1 MNEDPR
7 SEPGLFDL
15 PLEPVSEAMRRE
27 RSRPSRPAPPPD
39 LEELAVEPE
48 TLPLFSDEE
57 IDRHLDAELEIDAPG
72 PDEGVAFEPAGP
84 RAVPD
89 PPQGPETAELGA
101 RFRATCGDLAVL
113 AAAGLAAA
121 VGARAL
127 SAPVG
132 GEQLAPLLLFVVAF
146 SFVYAVV
153 PLAFW
158 GGTPG
163 MIWAGLIA
171 RTPSSEPLSFGQSV
185 LRWLAGWATFGLLG
199 LPGLLAL
206 TGRSLVDRLSASAT
220 YRQADPVT
228 TA

>member
-1 MNEDPR
+1 MKEDPR

-15 PLEPVSEAMRRE
+15 PLEPVSESTGAEPPRAA
-27 RSRPSRPAPPPD
+27 SPARPSE

-57 IDRHLDAELEIDAPG
+57 IDRHLDSELEFEASEPEVAP
-72 PDEGVAFEPAGP
+72 VEPARP

-89 PPQGPETAELGA
+89 PPALPEPARLGA

-121 VGARAL
+121 VGARTLA
-127 SAPVG
+127 APIG
-132 GEQLAPLLLFVVAF
+132 GEQVVPLLLFVVVF

-163 MIWAGLIA
+163 MIWAGLVA
-171 RTPSSEPLSFGQSV
+171 RTPDSEPLSFGQSV
-185 LRWLAGWATFGLLG
+185 LRWFAGWATFGLLG

-206 TGRSLVDRLSASAT
+206 TGRSLVDRISGST
-220 YRQADPVT
+220 TFGQAAPSH
-228 TA
+228 

>member
-15 PLEPVSEAMRRE
+15 PLEPVPELRR
-27 RSRPSRPAPPPD
+27 RSRSGPTSSEPGAD
-39 LEELAVEPE
+39 LGELAVEPA

-57 IDRHLDAELEIDAPG
+57 IDRHLDSELKSPEPDAPA
-72 PDEGVAFEPAGP
+72 PVAAPRP

-89 PPQGPETAELGA
+89 PPRSPEPAHLGS
-101 RFRATCGDLAVL
+101 RLRATCGDLAVL
-113 AAAGLAAA
+113 VAAGLAAA
-121 VGARAL
+121 VGARIL

-132 GEQLAPLLLFVVAF
+132 VDQIAPLLLFVVVF

-163 MIWAGLIA
+163 MIWAGLVA
-171 RTPSSEPLSFGQSV
+171 RASSSEPLSFGQSV
-185 LRWLAGWATFGLLG
+185 LRWFAGWATLGLLG

-206 TGRSLVDRLSASAT
+206 TGRSLVDRLSAS
-220 YRQADPVT
+220 T
-228 TA
+228 TLEQPAEAG

>member
-15 PLEPVSEAMRRE
+15 PLEPVPEPARRP
-27 RSRPSRPAPPPD
+27 RSRPPAGERNAD

-57 IDRHLDAELEIDAPG
+57 IDRHLDSELEIPE
-72 PDEGVAFEPAGP
+72 PDPPVPVEPARP

-89 PPQGPETAELGA
+89 PPRSPEPAHLGS

-113 AAAGLAAA
+113 VAAGLAAA
-121 VGARAL
+121 VGARIL

-132 GEQLAPLLLFVVAF
+132 LDQVAPLLIFVVVF

-163 MIWAGLIA
+163 MIWAGLVA
-171 RTPSSEPLSFGQSV
+171 RAASSEPLSFGQSV
-185 LRWLAGWATFGLLG
+185 LRWFAGWATLGLLG

-206 TGRSLVDRLSASAT
+206 TGRSLVDRLSAS
-220 YRQADPVT
+220 T
-228 TA
+228 TLEQPAEAG

>member
-15 PLEPVSEAMRRE
+15 PLEPVPEPAR
-27 RSRPSRPAPPPD
+27 RSRPRPDSAD
-39 LEELAVEPE
+39 RAANLEDLAVEPE

-57 IDRHLDAELEIDAPG
+57 IERHLDSELESPE
-72 PDEGVAFEPAGP
+72 PEPASADPP
-84 RAVPD
+84 RPRPVPD
-89 PPQGPETAELGA
+89 PPRLPEPAHLGA

-113 AAAGLAAA
+113 AAAGFAAA
-121 VGARAL
+121 VGARTL
-127 SAPVG
+127 SAPIG
-132 GEQLAPLLLFVVAF
+132 AEQLAPLLLFVVVF

-163 MIWAGLIA
+163 MIWAGLVA
-171 RTPSSEPLSFGQSV
+171 RTSTSEPLSFGQSV
-185 LRWLAGWATFGLLG
+185 LRWFAGWATLGLLG

-206 TGRSLVDRLSASAT
+206 GGRSLVDRLSASTT
-220 YRQADPVT
+220 YQQPPET
-228 TA
+228 G

>member
-15 PLEPVSEAMRRE
+15 PLEPVPEAAR
-27 RSRPSRPAPPPD
+27 RSRGRATPPERGAD
-39 LEELAVEPE
+39 LGELAVGPE

-57 IDRHLDAELEIDAPG
+57 IDRHLDAELESPAPEAL
-72 PDEGVAFEPAGP
+72 DEIAPSRP

-89 PPQGPETAELGA
+89 PPRSPETAHLAA

-121 VGARAL
+121 VGARTL

-132 GEQLAPLLLFVVAF
+132 VDQLAPLLLFVVVF

-163 MIWAGLIA
+163 MIWAGLVA
-171 RTPSSEPLSFGQSV
+171 RTSASEPLSFGQSV
-185 LRWLAGWATFGLLG
+185 LRWFAGWATLGLLG
-199 LPGLLAL
+199 LPGLLAV
-206 TGRSLVDRLSASAT
+206 TGRSLVDRLSAS
-220 YRQADPVT
+220 T
-228 TA
+228 TFEQPSEVG